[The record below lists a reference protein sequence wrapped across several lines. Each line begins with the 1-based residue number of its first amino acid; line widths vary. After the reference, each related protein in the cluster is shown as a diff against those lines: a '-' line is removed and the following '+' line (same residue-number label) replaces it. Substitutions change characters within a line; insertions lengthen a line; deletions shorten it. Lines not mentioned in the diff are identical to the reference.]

1 MMEKNRMRLFVGLEP
16 SPAFRKAL
24 AELQGRLRAAGV
36 GGRYLEIG
44 NLHMTL
50 AFIGMWTEDAAALL
64 PTVGEPFP
72 ITLSCLGVFPKAKVL
87 WAGVDPSEA
96 LNALAEQARRSLA
109 EADVP
114 FDPQPFNPHITLARK
129 PVIPDGLNLS
139 QIETPRAAMLVNDVC
154 LYRSEPGE
162 NGARYSVIARGP
174 RPSSAERKENERLRM
189 KMIL

>member
-1 MMEKNRMRLFVGLEP
+1 MMENNRMRLFVGLEP
-16 SPAFRKAL
+16 SPAFREAL

-36 GGRYLEIG
+36 AGRYLEIG

-50 AFIGMWTEDAAALL
+50 AFIGMWTEDAAVLL
-64 PTVGEPFP
+64 PTVDEPFP

-96 LNALAEQARRSLA
+96 LNALAERVRRSLA
-109 EADVP
+109 EAEVP

-139 QIETPRAAMLVNDVC
+139 QIEAPRAAMLVKDVC

-162 NGARYSVIARGP
+162 NGVKYSLIARSP
-174 RPSSAERKENERLRM
+174 QPPAVSPFVPLCQN
-189 KMIL
+189 